1 MCRPTISRFTLGG
14 NGDGDY
20 GGNRDDAAAL
30 AHLEV
35 GRVEPE
41 IRPLAG
47 ERALQEGVHPLVDVL
62 AQLGHRRLR
71 DAAHPHRLH
80 QLVDPARTDA
90 GDPSLLDDADQRL
103 LHRLAGF
110 EEAGEVGA
118 GAQLRDL
125 EVERAQPGI
134 QAAVAV
140 AVAPGA
146 ALAGSL
152 VAAGADEA
160 VDIGLHED
168 LQHAFSDAAQE
179 IAVSGLRHQLGKR

>member
-1 MCRPTISRFTLGG
+1 LDTDDFEIPTF
-14 NGDGDY
+14 
-20 GGNRDDAAAL
+20 
-30 AHLEV
+30 
-35 GRVEPE
+35 
-41 IRPLAG
+41 
-47 ERALQEGVHPLVDVL
+47 
-62 AQLGHRRLR
+62 
-71 DAAHPHRLH
+71 HRLH
-80 QLVDPARTDA
+80 QLVDTPRADA
-90 GDPSLLDDADQRL
+90 GDPRLLDNADQRL

-140 AVAPGA
+140 AVAPGT